1 MTKIYQ
7 NSHPAGKN
15 AGFTLI
21 ELLVVVLIIG
31 ILAAVALP
39 RYEIAVE
46 KSRLAALVPLG
57 RAVRDA
63 QDAYYMANGKY
74 TNNPEELDIKV
85 DCPDKYECD
94 FSTSEKESKFTIYPS
109 SAQNFSSAGY
119 GLVFSYATRSTA
131 EGASVNYCAAKK
143 SNEKGM
149 RVCKSFG
156 QPYLTDNTWI
166 RVKIQ

>member
-1 MTKIYQ
+1 MNKIYQ
-7 NSHPAGKN
+7 KTHPAGKK

-74 TNNPEELDIKV
+74 TNNPEELDIKI

-94 FSTSEKESKFTIYPS
+94 FSTSETESKFVIRK
-109 SAQNFSSAGY
+109 ANNEGY
-119 GLVFSYATRSTA
+119 SLVFSYGMRTGA
-131 EGASVNYCAAKK
+131 EGANVNYCAAKK

-156 QPYLTDNTWI
+156 QPYLEDSVWM

>member
-1 MTKIYQ
+1 MSKIYQ
-7 NSHPAGKN
+7 KTHPAGKN

-39 RYEIAVE
+39 RYEIAE
-46 KSRLAALVPLG
+46 ENSRLAALVPLG

-74 TNNPEELDIKV
+74 TNNPEELDIKI

-94 FSTSEKESKFTIYPS
+94 FSTSETESKFVIRPLNYE
-109 SAQNFSSAGY
+109 GY
-119 GLVFSYATRSTA
+119 SLTFSYENRFEVNSYP
-131 EGASVNYCAAKK
+131 NYCAAKE
-143 SNEKGM
+143 SSEKAV
-149 RVCKSFG
+149 RICKSFG
-156 QPYLTDNTWI
+156 KPYLSGDGWT
-166 RVKIQ
+166 RVAIQ